1 MEQEATPPTAPKDP
15 PAISMT
21 SAPPATPKKSLHRA
35 DKTCP
40 KCGKVAQSRQA
51 LRVHLDRVFP
61 CDKYPDGTN
70 TCHKCGRAFRT
81 AASFTMHMSKA
92 TPCDA
97 PATTRVFKCEK
108 CNEVFT
114 SAQGLLAHRSRV
126 YACDD
131 PTRKRTWWGSKTCPK
146 CNMTFSTGQSLRIHL
161 NKVIPCNAEKSS
173 TSGTNASGKERTGG
187 KAQTHPKVEMLHSCP
202 LCQRSFATKHG
213 LHVHMARCP
222 MRIQFTK
229 PQSVMSTIAITSEE
243 QSLNNQVNVA
253 IRVASAEP
261 FDNSRDVNQDD
272 ASEVSTATDSPCSS
286 SSTEAK
292 GTGVEC
298 SGKDLP
304 LRRTA
309 VGMSISQSGN
319 RKRSVGHGGEELSP
333 VEKSTKRVCTD
344 TGIFAKL
351 ETRLAE
357 NCPSTTANEKARDY
371 LSANEATA
379 SESKEFVRNS
389 NCDHGGD
396 ILSDGCCCRSCVRKW
411 TRKMTIRLGNLANEV
426 ENLRGMTKAGASG
439 TNSSPIEDIC
449 HPGAEIHGFT
459 ASNTPPSPVVAPG
472 DISAGLSCI
481 SEQDPG
487 KISLMENYNH
497 VNGQV
502 SINERALGDSMEYLN
517 TVTGGDELSSLEMR
531 DQIDE
536 LCVYLN
542 AAKSKRDK
550 AVAAI
555 IAHRWSA
562 RRDEFRLLLEKM
574 TVQSKP
580 DAEKVFHEECADIAA
595 QLVEKDQA
603 ISELKKLGPSSPTKG
618 KHPDEISEQDA
629 EQAAKTL
636 LERERDD
643 LFMRL
648 LRSSRCIYLLA
659 KETFLK

>member
-173 TSGTNASGKERTGG
+173 TS
-187 KAQTHPKVEMLHSCP
+187 
-202 LCQRSFATKHG
+202 
-213 LHVHMARCP
+213 
-222 MRIQFTK
+222 
-229 PQSVMSTIAITSEE
+229 
-243 QSLNNQVNVA
+243 
-253 IRVASAEP
+253 
-261 FDNSRDVNQDD
+261 
-272 ASEVSTATDSPCSS
+272 
-286 SSTEAK
+286 
-292 GTGVEC
+292 
-298 SGKDLP
+298 
-304 LRRTA
+304 
-309 VGMSISQSGN
+309 
-319 RKRSVGHGGEELSP
+319 
-333 VEKSTKRVCTD
+333 
-344 TGIFAKL
+344 
-351 ETRLAE
+351 
-357 NCPSTTANEKARDY
+357 
-371 LSANEATA
+371 
-379 SESKEFVRNS
+379 
-389 NCDHGGD
+389 
-396 ILSDGCCCRSCVRKW
+396 
-411 TRKMTIRLGNLANEV
+411 
-426 ENLRGMTKAGASG
+426 
-439 TNSSPIEDIC
+439 
-449 HPGAEIHGFT
+449 
-459 ASNTPPSPVVAPG
+459 
-472 DISAGLSCI
+472 
-481 SEQDPG
+481 DPG